1 MFSRDNYY
9 NTTIFSVG
17 IYLRLSKEDEYSG
30 QSESI
35 TNQRDFITSYV
46 IEQGWNI
53 YDVYIDD
60 GFSGLNFDRPSFKK
74 MICDIDDKKINL
86 VITKDLSRLGRDYID
101 TGYYLERYFPQK
113 NVRYI
118 ALADGIDTFSKN
130 SNNDM
135 SPFKSVI
142 NDMYAKDISNKIRT
156 VMDTKRKNGQ
166 FIGSFAPY
174 GYIKDPNN
182 KNHFIIDP
190 EAAQVVKRIFELYI
204 TGNSMHSIVKLL
216 NNENVDCPSKYKRKN
231 SNYKNAMVKNYKWT
245 QETIKRILSNP
256 TYKGDMAQ
264 GRQYKINYKVK
275 KYKKIPKENWI
286 IASNTH
292 EPIIKP
298 EDFDYA
304 QELISSKITS
314 YTTPEKANHLLN
326 GLLFCKDC
334 GAKMTFRRNCSGK
347 MIMMCINY
355 SRYGKD
361 KCSSHTLNEKLV
373 EDYVIGEL
381 KKIADYVITD
391 EFCNDVKIIVPENN
405 NLIDNDLNQAEKR
418 LIEINDTIKT
428 LYIDK
433 LKGILDEE
441 MFLSISKEY
450 SDEKEKLNHKIIQ
463 LTKRKEELKKAQK
476 EIDYISILKNT
487 LNFENLNKQVISQ
500 LINKIEISKEK
511 EIFIYYN
518 FKNPYEKGHPKD

>member
-9 NTTIFSVG
+9 NTMIFSVG
-17 IYLRLSKEDEYSG
+17 IYLRLSKEDEYSK

-35 TNQRDFITSYV
+35 TNQRDFVTSYV
-46 IEQGWNI
+46 LEQGWNI

-60 GFSGLNFDRPSFKK
+60 GFSGLNFDRPNFKR
-74 MICDIDDKKINL
+74 MIRDIEDKKINL

-113 NVRYI
+113 NIRYI
-118 ALADGIDTFSKN
+118 ALTDGIDTFSKN

-142 NDMYAKDISNKIRT
+142 NDMYAKDISNKIRA

-182 KNHFIIDP
+182 KNHFLIDN
-190 EAAQVVKRIFELYI
+190 EASQVVKRIFDLYI
-204 TGNSMHSIVKLL
+204 KGNSIYSIVNLL
-216 NNENVDCPSKYKRKN
+216 NNENIDCPSKYKTKH
-231 SNYKNAMVKNYKWT
+231 STYKNAIVKNYLWT
-245 QETIKRILSNP
+245 HETIKRILTNP

-275 KYKKIPKENWI
+275 KFKKIPRENWI
-286 IASNTH
+286 IANNTH
-292 EPIIKP
+292 EPIIDKKN
-298 EDFDYA
+298 FDYV
-304 QELISSKITS
+304 QELLSKRTTS
-314 YTTPEKANHLLN
+314 YTMPEKATHLLN

-334 GAKMTFRRNCSGK
+334 GAKMTYRRNCTGK
-347 MIMMCINY
+347 MVMMCMNY
-355 SRYGKD
+355 SRYGKS
-361 KCSSHTLNEKLV
+361 KCSSHRLNEKLV

-381 KKIADYVITD
+381 KKIADNVIND
-391 EFCNDVKIIVPENN
+391 EFCKDIKIIVP
-405 NLIDNDLNQAEKR
+405 DNKDIIEKDLKQAEKK
-418 LIEINDTIKT
+418 LEEIKNIIKA
-428 LYIDK
+428 LYVDK

-450 SDEKEKLNHKIIQ
+450 NDEKEKLSNKIIQ
-463 LTKRKEELKKAQK
+463 LIKKMEELENSQK

-487 LNFENLNKQVISQ
+487 LKFDNLNKQVIGE
-500 LINKIEISKEK
+500 LINKIEISDKK

-518 FKNPYEKGHPKD
+518 FKNPYK

>member
-1 MFSRDNYY
+1 MFSLDNYY
-9 NTTIFSVG
+9 NAMIFSVG

-35 TNQRDFITSYV
+35 TNQRDFVTSYV
-46 IEQGWNI
+46 LEQGWNI

-74 MICDIDDKKINL
+74 MIRDIEDKKINL

-101 TGYYLERYFPQK
+101 TGYYLERYFPQH
-113 NVRYI
+113 NIRYI
-118 ALADGIDTFSKN
+118 ALTDGIDTFSKS

-142 NDMYAKDISNKIRT
+142 NDMYAKDISNKIRA

-166 FIGSFAPY
+166 FIGSFAPF

-182 KNHFIIDP
+182 KNHFLIDC
-190 EAAQVVKRIFELYI
+190 EASQVVKRIFDLYI
-204 TGNSMHSIVKLL
+204 KGNSMHSIVKLL
-216 NNENVDCPSKYKRKN
+216 NSENVDCPSKYKSKH
-231 SNYKNAMVKNYKWT
+231 STYKNAMVKNYLWT
-245 QETIKRILSNP
+245 QETVKRILTNP

-275 KYKKIPKENWI
+275 KFKKIPKENWI
-286 IASNTH
+286 VASDTH
-292 EPIIKP
+292 EPIIDPK
-298 EDFDYA
+298 DFDYV
-304 QELISSKITS
+304 QELLSRRTTS
-314 YTTPEKANHLLN
+314 YTMPERANHLLN
-326 GLLFCKDC
+326 GLMFCKDC
-334 GAKMTFRRNCSGK
+334 GAKMTYRRNCSGK
-347 MIMMCINY
+347 MIIMCMNY

-361 KCSSHTLNEKLV
+361 SCTSHRLNEKLV

-391 EFCNDVKIIVPENN
+391 AFCKDIKIIVT
-405 NLIDNDLNQAEKR
+405 DNTDIIEKDLQQAEKK
-418 LIEINDTIKT
+418 LEEIKSIIKS

-441 MFLSISKEY
+441 IFLSISKEY
-450 SDEKEKLNHKIIQ
+450 NDEKEKLSNKIIHLIKQ
-463 LTKRKEELKKAQK
+463 KNDLENSKR
-476 EIDYISILKNT
+476 EIDYISILKST
-487 LNFENLNKQVISQ
+487 LNFENINKQVIGQ
-500 LINKIEISKEK
+500 LINRIEISNQK

-518 FKNPYEKGHPKD
+518 FKNPYK